1 MKRKGGNRPR
11 GNGDGDVEPYP
22 GVRGVVFM
30 KILIIPLILVLI
42 LSMSGCSQEVPLQ
55 DTVEEAAAADEFTG
69 KYSGEAGSLT
79 FKPGGTLLI
88 EFTGEFTQYLKE
100 YPNNTSY
107 AYAFKDGQEVLPP
120 EEASAIHIFEK
131 EGDEFSITYFGY
143 DWYEDKIVIFP
154 NSDFEEIFYKE

>member
-1 MKRKGGNRPR
+1 MKK
-11 GNGDGDVEPYP
+11 Y
-22 GVRGVVFM
+22 M
-30 KILIIPLILVLI
+30 IPLIFVLI
-42 LSMSGCSQEVPLQ
+42 LGMVGCSQQAAEPQ
-55 DTVEEAAAADEFTG
+55 DAFEETAETEEFTG
-69 KYSGEAGSLT
+69 KYSGDAGSLT
-79 FKPGGTLLI
+79 FEQGGTLLI